1 MRNPLCWLVRRRL
14 DAYQDGELSPAARA
28 RTAGHLA
35 RCAGCAGEVR
45 ALEKLARALAV
56 EAPEPAEA
64 VWDAFWPQV
73 RARMATAGPADDAAV
88 LRRPAWSWDSLL
100 GGRRLAL
107 GSALAAAALALVVLA
122 PWQRP
127 VPPSNPEVTVTSPV
141 VSPLQNASVVVQSVE
156 TTDPESSVMVFSN
169 EDADVT
175 VVWVFGLERT
185 EI

>member
-1 MRNPLCWLVRRRL
+1 MRNPLCWLIRRRL
-14 DAYQDGELSPAARA
+14 DAYQDGELSAAARA

-45 ALEKLARALAV
+45 ALEKLAAALAV
-56 EAPEPAEA
+56 EAPEPADA

-73 RARMATAGPADDAAV
+73 RARMATAGSAEDTAA
-88 LRRPAWSWDSLL
+88 LRRPAWSWGAAL
-100 GGRRLAL
+100 GDRRLAL

-122 PWQRP
+122 PWRQP
-127 VPPSNPEVTVTSPV
+127 VPV
-141 VSPLQNASVVVQSVE
+141 VSERANPPVVALQPQEATVVVQSVE
-156 TTDPESSVMVFSN
+156 TADPQSSVMVFSN
-169 EDADVT
+169 DDADVT